1 MLNGGTASTG
11 TGAASTET
19 ATLSVGDLGR
29 EVRFFVETL
38 GAKLV
43 DLQGDRALIDVGDDF
58 VVTLTTDAG
67 QTTPIT
73 FFARGDFEETL
84 GVYENRG
91 IAFTR
96 EDDGAA
102 SFVDR
107 DGNRLRIA
115 AKR

>member
-1 MLNGGTASTG
+1 MLNGGMA
-11 TGAASTET
+11 TGAP
-19 ATLSVGDLGR
+19 TLSVGDLGR

-43 DLQGDRALIDVGDDF
+43 DLAGDQAQIDLGDDF
-58 VVTLTTDAG
+58 VVTLTTATG
-67 QTTPIT
+67 KTTPIT

-84 GVYENRG
+84 SVYENRG

-96 EDDGAA
+96 EGAEAA